1 MRAAARLLITVLVG
15 TASLAAQSFEDLTM
29 VRNRPSLHSKIIK
42 IRAGMRGD
50 IADDEDKSLGR
61 EDEFGF
67 DGSIYYRDD
76 SFTEREALLDAYAGV
91 DGAYVGLSEFK
102 PGEPGQRLAFS
113 VRYGQF
119 YREGFYRDD
128 DFLPTGRYEGLN
140 YDAYLGLGTQPTEGL
155 TMEAGPF
162 YRFYTFDD
170 NSDTDPSYTIPDD
183 FDGYGFRSYLEQNSL
198 VLDRISG
205 RPVDGFIATIK
216 VEREWNDSDERFGT
230 PIFTS
235 NLPSAFWRGSGHIEW
250 YVPQTTVGTWVI
262 RADGQ
267 WSDDEDRIF
276 NYEAQKPQ
284 GYIWVDGE
292 LGFRFDL
299 ATFTVTPFGLIEW
312 VRALEEDGNGHT
324 DETYFGGGLR
334 GSYDLSEFI
343 SFYADYS
350 YLENESRAPVSLSKD
365 TFGSHQFFIGA
376 EVRFGAVKK

>member
-1 MRAAARLLITVLVG
+1 MRAAARLLIAGLVC
-15 TASLAAQSFEDLTM
+15 TSSLAAQSFEDLTL
-29 VRNRPSLHSKIIK
+29 VRNRPSLYSKIIK
-42 IRAGMRGD
+42 INAGLRGD
-50 IADDEDKSLGR
+50 IADDEEEAFGR

-119 YREGFYRDD
+119 IREGFYR
-128 DFLPTGRYEGLN
+128 
-140 YDAYLGLGTQPTEGL
+140 GLGTQPSEGL

-183 FDGYGFRSYLEQNSL
+183 YDGYGFRTFLEQNSL

-205 RPVDGFIATIK
+205 RPVDGFIATVK
-216 VEREWNDSDERFGT
+216 VEREWNNSDERFGT
-230 PIFTS
+230 PIYMS
-235 NLPSAFWRGSGHIEW
+235 NLPSAFWRGTGHLEW
-250 YVPQTTVGTWVI
+250 FVPQTTVGTWAI
-262 RADGQ
+262 KADGQ
-267 WSDDEDRIF
+267 WSDDEDRVF

-299 ATFTVTPFGLIEW
+299 ASFSVTPFGLIQW
-312 VRALEEDGNGHT
+312 IRAVEEDGDSHT

-334 GSYDLSEFI
+334 ADYVLSEFI
-343 SFYADYS
+343 SFYGEYS

-376 EVRFGAVKK
+376 QVSFGAVKK